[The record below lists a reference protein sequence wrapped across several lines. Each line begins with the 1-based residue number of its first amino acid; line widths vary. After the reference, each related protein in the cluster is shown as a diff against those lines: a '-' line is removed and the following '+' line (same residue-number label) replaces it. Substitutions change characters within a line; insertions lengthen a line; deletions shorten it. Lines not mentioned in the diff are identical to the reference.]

1 MVVVHALSRELAS
14 NHQKENS
21 MKTIAR
27 IGGLLLFIGALLPI
41 GLPAAQ
47 SNAATGT
54 VTMTVTAA
62 GKKGR
67 TPPAITRDDVQ
78 VYQSKEKL
86 QVADWKRGETLYLA
100 VLIDDS
106 IDTSAAANWNDLKAF
121 MNAQPATTSI
131 AVAYARN
138 GAATIAQDFTAD
150 HSKAAKALRLP
161 VGGQGAFSSPYLA
174 MQDLIKRWPAS
185 GDRRS
190 IILISSGIDYFR
202 GNFGPTSPDLDFTIE
217 LAQKGNIN
225 IWTIYYPGAGHT
237 SRGFFRVSNA
247 QSNLSQLSDETGA
260 ESYFLGVSAPVS
272 FKSYFDEIQA
282 HLSNQYL
289 LTFPAS
295 GGKKGRFDRV
305 RVATELPRVEF
316 MAPSAVFLPASQ

>member
-1 MVVVHALSRELAS
+1 M
-14 NHQKENS
+14 N
-21 MKTIAR
+21 TITK
-27 IGGLLLFIGALLPI
+27 IGGLILMFGALLPV

-47 SNAATGT
+47 SNAAIGS
-54 VTMTVTAA
+54 VTMTVTAV
-62 GKKGR
+62 GKKGK
-67 TPPAITRDDVQ
+67 TPPAITRDDAQ
-78 VYQSKEKL
+78 IYQGKEKL

-106 IDTSAAANWNDLKAF
+106 IDTAAATNWNDLKAF
-121 MNAQPATTSI
+121 INAQPATTSV

-138 GAATIAQDFTAD
+138 GAAMIAQDFTAD
-150 HSKAAKALRLP
+150 RTLAAKALRLP
-161 VGGQGAFSSPYLA
+161 MGGQGAFSSPYLS
-174 MQDLIKRWPAS
+174 MQDLIKRWPAP

-190 IILISSGIDYFR
+190 IIFISSGVDYFR
-202 GNFGPTSPDLDFTIE
+202 GNFGPTSPDLDSTIE

-272 FKSYFDEIQA
+272 LKPYFDEIQV
-282 HLSNQYL
+282 HLANQYL

-305 RVATELPRVEF
+305 RVGTELPGVEF
-316 MAPSAVFLPASQ
+316 MAPSEVFLPASH